1 MRTVLLLLAAV
12 IGAAL
17 PAAAQRTQTKTA
29 DQGREGVLDFHPDAP
44 FVKVVMPNTVDQVW
58 RALPDAYQLLGF
70 TAQPSRDTT
79 RKETSTASMAI
90 RGQLY
95 PGEANSLYFD
105 CGRNSVAGPLADQGD
120 ITFSMASHVEPDQR
134 GGTAVLTQV
143 NARVKRRDSSQYP
156 VDCISTGR
164 LEHTLAQFLQQ
175 RLQTQGA
182 IEIRRN

>member
-1 MRTVLLLLAAV
+1 MRTLLVLFAAATV
-12 IGAAL
+12 AL
-17 PAAAQRTQTKTA
+17 PAAAQRAQTKTA

-44 FVKVVMPNTVDQVW
+44 FVKAVVPNAMAQVW
-58 RALPDAYQLLGF
+58 TALPDAYKLLGF
-70 TAQPSRDTT
+70 TAHASRDTT
-79 RKETSTASMAI
+79 RKDVSTESMAI

-105 CGRNSVAGPLADQGD
+105 CGRNSLAGPLADQGD
-120 ITFSMASHVEPDQR
+120 ITFSMSSHVEPDPA

-164 LEHTLAQFLQQ
+164 LEQTMAQFLRQ

-182 IEIRRN
+182 IEIRRNP